1 MGKSAKVSKKFIFID
16 SFSRHGMNSPL
27 RNLDKMRKRGET
39 SSRLVMIEKAIPNMP
54 VALAVLLCVDQLDD
68 C

>member
-39 SSRLVMIEKAIPNMP
+39 EDVVGKKKYASNQMMKGKKETSW
-54 VALAVLLCVDQLDD
+54 
-68 C
+68 